1 MAHHNTVFHQ
11 MVKFI
16 PRHGFNQA
24 IRRYGGDYRVRSF
37 DCWSHFLCLL
47 YAQLTRQVSLRE
59 LEVALRSK
67 FRRLYHLGVSHVRRS
82 TLADANHR
90 RAPRIF
96 EETFG
101 ILYKQCLARAP
112 HHRFSFKN
120 PLYTLDS
127 TTIGLCLSLFR
138 WAKFRKRKGAVK
150 IHTLL
155 DHRGQIPSCVIM
167 TDGKTHDIVA
177 ARRMRLE
184 PDSILIVDRAY
195 IDFCWLYQLH
205 LQEVWFVT
213 RLKSSIKYRI
223 VRRNK
228 AHRAA
233 GITSDHIIRIE
244 GSKADCIPI
253 NLRRVRYVDPETKK
267 AYLYLTD
274 IFHLD
279 ASEIAAIYK
288 ERWQVE
294 LFFRWIKQHLKIKS
308 FLGTSPNAVMN
319 QIWVALCAYLLLA
332 YLKFL
337 SRSSFSMYTL
347 KKRFEVNLL
356 DRIPMSQVLLS
367 GDHGNL
373 ADIAKQQLCFAGF
386 G

>member
-16 PRHGFNQA
+16 PRYRFNQA
-24 IRRYGGDYRVRSF
+24 VRDHGGDYRVRSF
-37 DCWSHFLCLL
+37 GCWSHFLCLL
-47 YAQLTRQVSLRE
+47 YAQLTRQVSLRD
-59 LEVALRSK
+59 LEAALRSK
-67 FRRLYHLGVSHVRRS
+67 GKRLYHLGVSHLCRS
-82 TLADANHR
+82 TLADANQR
-90 RAPRIF
+90 RSAQIF
-96 EETFG
+96 QEVFG
-101 ILYKQCLARAP
+101 ILYQQCLAKAP
-112 HHRFSFKN
+112 RHRFSFKN

-127 TTIGLCLSLFR
+127 TTIGLCLSLFQ
-138 WAKFRKRKGAVK
+138 WARFRKRKGAVK

-155 DHRGQIPSCVIM
+155 DHRGHIPSCVIIS
-167 TDGKTHDIVA
+167 DGKTHDIVV

-184 PDSILIVDRAY
+184 PDSILIIDRAY

-213 RLKSSIKYRI
+213 RLKSSINYRI
-223 VRRNK
+223 IQRNK
-228 AHRAA
+228 ANKAA

-244 GSKADCIPI
+244 GSKAECIPI
-253 NLRRVRYVDPETKK
+253 NLRRVRYVEPKTKK
-267 AYLYLTD
+267 AYVYLTD
-274 IFHLD
+274 IFHLT
-279 ASEIAAIYK
+279 AGQIADIYR

-337 SRSSFSMYTL
+337 SRSPFSMYAL

-356 DRIPMSQVLLS
+356 DPTPMSQILLPDDYS
-367 GDHGNL
+367 NFSDMG
-373 ADIAKQQLCFAGF
+373 KQQLCFAGF